1 MARKPQLVDLR
12 LLSKVS
18 RLYYEQNL
26 TQGEIAERLRLSRPK
41 VSRLLQQALD
51 EGIVQ
56 ITVHSPPSVYSG
68 LEEQIEQKFGLHE
81 AVVVEVLNPSSQDM
95 VSREIGVAAANYFQ
109 RTIQDGDIIGMAWG
123 STLNAMVGALQPM
136 EVHDVHVV
144 QMIGGL
150 GTPEAEVHATS
161 LCRRLTQLLNS
172 RLTLLHAPG
181 VVDSQVVKQ
190 AILTDSH
197 VQEVQALFGRINVA
211 YVGVGSPTPDSVV
224 MRDGSIIRQHDLD
237 ALLANGAVG
246 DIVLRYFDAVGKPVH
261 SDLDER
267 VIGISLE
274 QLKHIPRVVGVT
286 GGPQKHEVIYGAL
299 LGGLINI
306 LITDEHTARYL
317 VEPQPAHLLS
327 PYRS

>member
-1 MARKPQLVDLR
+1 
-12 LLSKVS
+12 
-18 RLYYEQNL
+18 LYYEQNL
-26 TQGEIAERLRLSRPK
+26 TQGEIADRLRLSRPK

-56 ITVHSPPSVYSG
+56 ITVHSPSSVHAD
-68 LEEQIEQKFGLHE
+68 LEEQLEQKYGLQE
-81 AVVVEVLNPSSQDM
+81 AVVVEVLNPSSQEM
-95 VSREIGVAAANYFQ
+95 VAREVGVAAANYFQ
-109 RTIQDGDIIGMAWG
+109 RTIQDGDIIGIAWG

-136 EVHDVHVV
+136 DVRDVHVV

-150 GTPEAEVHATS
+150 GMPEAEVHATS

-181 VVDSQVVKQ
+181 VVDNQLVTQ
-190 AILTDSH
+190 AILSDSH
-197 VQEVQALFGRINVA
+197 MQEVLGLFERINVA

-224 MRDGSIIRQHDLD
+224 MRDGTIIRQKDLNT
-237 ALLANGAVG
+237 LLANGAVG
-246 DIVLRYFDAVGKPVH
+246 DIVLRYFDAQGRPVH

-274 QLKHIPRVVGVT
+274 QLKRIPRVVGVT

-299 LGGLINI
+299 RGRLINI
-306 LITDEHTARYL
+306 LITDEHSARYL
-317 VEPQPAHLLS
+317 LEPF
-327 PYRS
+327 R